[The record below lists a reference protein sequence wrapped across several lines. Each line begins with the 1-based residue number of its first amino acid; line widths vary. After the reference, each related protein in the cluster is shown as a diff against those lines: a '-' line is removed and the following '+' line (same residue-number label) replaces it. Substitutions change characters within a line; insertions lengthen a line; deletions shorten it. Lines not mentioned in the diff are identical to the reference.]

1 MPFKMI
7 LCLSKHLNN
16 ELEKIY
22 VIQLLLV
29 PFTGHLTP
37 VCICTFLFQHLY
49 ELTPVCFSDQA
60 ESRRQR
66 VREARKR
73 REERIKQ
80 KKRRC
85 LSHSR
90 RRNPPRQVPKDFCE
104 HIDTI
109 VISTINLCDKKAGLF
124 MSCSHLC
131 CMLIE

>member
-7 LCLSKHLNN
+7 LCLSKHFNN

-29 PFTGHLTP
+29 SFTGHKHLCEFAP
-37 VCICTFLFQHLY
+37 VLFQHLY
-49 ELTPVCFSDQA
+49 ELNPVYFSDQA

-80 KKRRC
+80 KKEEM
-85 LSHSR
+85 LKSFSEKE
-90 RRNPPRQVPKDFCE
+90 PPA
-104 HIDTI
+104 
-109 VISTINLCDKKAGLF
+109 S
-124 MSCSHLC
+124 SS
-131 CMLIE
+131 

>member
-22 VIQLLLV
+22 VIQLLWAFDTCVYLH
-29 PFTGHLTP
+29 P
-37 VCICTFLFQHLY
+37 Y

-80 KKRRC
+80 KKEEM
-85 LSHSR
+85 LKSFSEKE
-90 RRNPPRQVPKDFCE
+90 PPA
-104 HIDTI
+104 
-109 VISTINLCDKKAGLF
+109 S
-124 MSCSHLC
+124 SS
-131 CMLIE
+131 

>member
-7 LCLSKHLNN
+7 LCLSKHLIN

-80 KKRRC
+80 KKEEM
-85 LSHSR
+85 LKSFSEKE
-90 RRNPPRQVPKDFCE
+90 PPA
-104 HIDTI
+104 
-109 VISTINLCDKKAGLF
+109 S
-124 MSCSHLC
+124 SS
-131 CMLIE
+131 